1 MKGKSTLYSTLWS
14 MVERFSKTGI
24 QVLCTFLIAQIVPPS
39 EFGLVSMMSIFLAF
53 STILI
58 DSGFGQALIHEQKV
72 TEEDKSS
79 IFWFNVLLGI
89 SVYFLFF
96 ICAPFIAD
104 FYHEEKLTALIR
116 VAFLALIFQSCIVVT
131 QALFFKYNSFN
142 VVYKVYLGYMIV

>member
-89 SVYFLFF
+89 RSISYSLFVRHSSP
-96 ICAPFIAD
+96 ISIM
-104 FYHEEKLTALIR
+104 KR
-116 VAFLALIFQSCIVVT
+116 S
-131 QALFFKYNSFN
+131 
-142 VVYKVYLGYMIV
+142 